1 MIQVVQRSHPQN
13 GRTPATPLRLVNADG
28 QVLSTHNIPNQFSD
42 IDPMHSPLQND
53 DPRMLI
59 ATMTQTRNECRS
71 SGLIPRDI
79 TELVYIGQTLGIA
92 PINTK
97 KIIRLAQARDLSGIE
112 HIPIQEKP
120 IKKTRIDTRV
130 LIALMIWSLT
140 VAVAMS
146 VV

>member
-13 GRTPATPLRLVNADG
+13 GRTPVAPLRLVNADG

-42 IDPMHSPLQND
+42 IDLMHSPLQSH

-59 ATMTQTRNECRS
+59 ATMTQTRSECRS

-79 TELVYIGQTLGIA
+79 SELVYIGRTLGIA

-97 KIIRLAQARDLSGIE
+97 KIIRLVQAGDLSGIE
-112 HIPIQEKP
+112 HIPVQEKP
-120 IKKTRIDTRV
+120 TKKTRIDTRV

-140 VAVAMS
+140 IAVAMS